1 MDNIIREIVTLVS
14 LLSLNKSFRDLLTT
28 KLSRTFLRAL
38 VWSVSSQIVLVL
50 CASLGDDTYNSF
62 FRQQVVYNKWEKRSF
77 DIQ

>member
-14 LLSLNKSFRDLLTT
+14 LLSFNKSFRDLVTT

-38 VWSVSSQIVLVL
+38 VWSVSSQIVQVL

-62 FRQQVVYNKWEKRSF
+62 FRQQVVHNKWEKRSF

>member
-14 LLSLNKSFRDLLTT
+14 LLSLNKSLKDLLTT

-38 VWSVSSQIVLVL
+38 VWSVSSQIILVF

-62 FRQQVVYNKWEKRSF
+62 FRQQVVYNKWEKRSL

>member
-38 VWSVSSQIVLVL
+38 VWSVSSHIVLGL
-50 CASLGDDTYNSF
+50 SASLGDDT
-62 FRQQVVYNKWEKRSF
+62 
-77 DIQ
+77 

>member
-1 MDNIIREIVTLVS
+1 MDNIREIVTIVS
-14 LLSLNKSFRDLLTT
+14 LLSLNKSVRDLLTT

-50 CASLGDDTYNSF
+50 CASFGDDTYNSF
-62 FRQQVVYNKWEKRSF
+62 FRQQVVYNKWEKRSL